1 MQTGTV
7 PYMEP
12 RLINRLPA
20 DLESLEMPEKSFARE
35 RRKRARAQ
43 VHWPLSF
50 SRPGTSEIVHSMTHD
65 LSSDG
70 FYCIA
75 NAIFVPGE
83 TRDCTLAVPTRH
95 PQGGVRAVPV
105 LCKVRVIR
113 VEVKDDDGSYGV
125 GCQITDYRF
134 GSSS

>member
-1 MQTGTV
+1 
-7 PYMEP
+7 
-12 RLINRLPA
+12 
-20 DLESLEMPEKSFARE
+20 MPEKSVIHD
-35 RRKRARAQ
+35 RRKRNRAQ

-50 SRPGTSEIVHSMTHD
+50 SLSGTRESVQTMTHN

-70 FYCIA
+70 FYCVA
-75 NAIFVPGE
+75 NARFVPGE
-83 TRDCTLAVPTRH
+83 TRDCMLAVPTH
-95 PQGGVRAVPV
+95 YPHNGAPALPV